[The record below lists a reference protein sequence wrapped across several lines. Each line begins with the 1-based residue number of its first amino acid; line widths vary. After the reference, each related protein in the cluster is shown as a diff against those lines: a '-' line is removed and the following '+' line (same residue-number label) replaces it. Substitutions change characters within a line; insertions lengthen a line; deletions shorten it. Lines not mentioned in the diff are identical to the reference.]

1 MMVRIIA
8 IDETEEPY
16 RAPDLGWD
24 GIVGDLLINGLD
36 HPDAPGDF
44 RAEQGLATQVLIHLM
59 TDRRVEE
66 SELPSGEQNRGWL
79 GDSFDL
85 MGGER
90 PLGSRLWL
98 LRRRAIYEGIEVDV
112 EDYVREALEPLIEQG
127 AVASIAVE
135 VSVDRPAN
143 RVGYI
148 VTLTGR
154 DGLRVYERNFELLWR
169 QIDGVA
175 HPLAR

>member
-1 MMVRIIA
+1 MRIIPL
-8 IDETEEPY
+8 DEGEEPY

-24 GIVGDLLINGLD
+24 GVVGDLILNGLD
-36 HPDAPGDF
+36 HPSAPGDL

-66 SELPSGEQNRGWL
+66 SELPEGQQNRGWI

-85 MGGER
+85 MGDEG

-98 LRRRAIYEGIEVDV
+98 LRRRSIYEGIEIDV
-112 EDYVREALEPLIEQG
+112 EDYVREALEPLVVQG
-127 AVASIAVE
+127 AVASIDVAVT
-135 VSVDRPAN
+135 VDRPGA
-143 RVGYI
+143 RVDYV
-148 VTLTGR
+148 VTLNGR
-154 DGLRVYERNFELLWR
+154 DGLRVYEQKFELLWR

-175 HPLAR
+175 HPLAQ